1 MEGRKRTTNQGG
13 QGQGDTSKPGNNSPG
28 KDADREGADRDTS
41 KQDGRPT
48 PSGVPNEGRRAK
60 AQEGY
65 KYKGGRQ
72 GTGGIPNPDDPDDRD
87 SAGSFR
93 GTADEETGADDSG
106 HGVGAGQGRKQ
117 DLNGQL
123 RNPK

>member
-1 MEGRKRTTNQGG
+1 MGDRICMNDQGG
-13 QGQGDTSKPGNNSPG
+13 ERQGETSKPGNKPPDE
-28 KDADREGADRDTS
+28 DADGERRDQEPS

-48 PSGVPNEGRRAK
+48 PSGVPNEGRGTEG
-60 AQEGY
+60 QGGY

-72 GTGGIPNPDDPDDRD
+72 GTGGIPNPDDQDDHQ

-93 GTADEETGADDSG
+93 RD
-106 HGVGAGQGRKQ
+106 QY
-117 DLNGQL
+117 LNGQL